1 MLIQTM
7 KIKIYITILALFLTL
22 QTININAQQIS
33 SGELVRVTSSD
44 IRKYDS
50 QLFIEMTLDLSNLK
64 IKSNRSMSIIP
75 VLEAEGNSKV
85 LPEVL
90 INGRAKHFSYLRGSQ
105 KKTDKEIFTEVR
117 RINNTSQKLNYKTNI
132 DFKEWMR
139 QGKLNLHIDLCGC
152 GGASEENSTLAVI
165 NMSDLKESNAYS
177 WIPAVAY
184 IVPRAEA
191 IKRRT
196 EEGSAYLDFPVNKT
210 VIYPEYRRNPAE
222 LEKIRQTIEVV
233 KNDKNTII
241 TAITIHGYASP
252 EGSYAN
258 NTRLARER
266 AEELKRY
273 VMNLYDFDE
282 KIITAYSTAEDWDGF
297 VRFLNKSNL
306 KEKDEILSII
316 NQKILPDDKELKLK
330 ALNGG
335 EPYRFI
341 LQNWF
346 PALRH
351 SDYKVNYIV
360 RGFSVVETKNIIDKR
375 PQLLSLQEMFLLA
388 QTYEKGS
395 EEFNEVFDIAVR
407 MFPEDPTAN
416 LNAASIALN
425 KRDLS
430 AAKKYLAKADQS
442 LAETINNKGVL
453 AFLEGRTEDAKY
465 LFSKA
470 AAAGVTQSAE
480 NLKNIETQR

>member
-1 MLIQTM
+1 MHILTM
-7 KIKIYITILALFLTL
+7 KIKTYTTILILLLAF
-22 QTININAQQIS
+22 QTVIINAQQTS
-33 SGELVRVTSSD
+33 SKESVRVVSSD
-44 IRKYDS
+44 LRKYDS
-50 QLFIEMTLDLSNLK
+50 QLFIEMTLDLSDLK
-64 IKSNRSMSIIP
+64 INSNRSMSIIP
-75 VLEAEGNSKV
+75 VLETEGNSKI
-85 LPEVL
+85 LPEILV
-90 INGRAKHFSYLRGSQ
+90 NGRIKHITYLRGSQ
-105 KKTDKEIFTEVR
+105 KKRDKEIFTEVR
-117 RINNTSQKLNYKTNI
+117 RKNNTSQKINYKANI

-139 QGKLNLHIDLCGC
+139 KATLALHIDLCGC
-152 GGASEENSTLAVI
+152 GGASEENSRLAVV
-165 NMSDLKESNAYS
+165 NLSDLKESNAYS

-184 IVPRAEA
+184 ITPRAEA
-191 IKRRT
+191 IKKRT

-210 VIYPEYRRNPAE
+210 VIYSDYRRNPVE

-233 KNDKNTII
+233 KNDKNTNI

-273 VMNLYDFDE
+273 VQNLYSFDE

-297 VRFLNKSNL
+297 SRYLNGSNL
-306 KEKDEILSII
+306 KEKEEVLSII
-316 NQKILPDDKELKLK
+316 NQKILPDDKEQKLK

-360 RGFSVVETKNIIDKR
+360 RGFSVVEAKDIIGKR

-388 QTYEKGS
+388 QTFEKGS
-395 EEFNEVFDIAVR
+395 GEFNEVFDIAVR

-416 LNAASIALN
+416 LNASSIALN
-425 KRDLS
+425 KRDLP
-430 AAKKYLAKADQS
+430 AAKKYLSKADQS
-442 LAETINNKGVL
+442 LAETINNQGVL
-453 AFLEGRTEDAKY
+453 AFLEGKTEDAQS

-470 AAAGVTQSAE
+470 AAAGVAQAAA
-480 NLKNIETQR
+480 NLTNLEKQK